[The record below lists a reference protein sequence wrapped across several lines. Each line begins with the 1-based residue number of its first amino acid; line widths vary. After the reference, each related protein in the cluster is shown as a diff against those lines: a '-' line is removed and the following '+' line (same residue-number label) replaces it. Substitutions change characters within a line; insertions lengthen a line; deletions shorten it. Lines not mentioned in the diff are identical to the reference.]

1 MLGGRLGRFDI
12 REEGARYGGGVG
24 TCIGLHAGSSPVS
37 STRFIV
43 SRSAIKQKQTKVVKS
58 TQESYDGN
66 TAMW

>member
-1 MLGGRLGRFDI
+1 MHGGRLDRFDI
-12 REEGARYGGGVG
+12 REEGGRYGGGVG
-24 TCIGLHAGSSPVS
+24 TCIGLHAGSSPDS

-43 SRSAIKQKQTKVVKS
+43 SLSAIKQKQTNVVKS